1 MVRREPY
8 MAWVGHGRPPS
19 PEEDIRSGRTRPAKI
34 LQEKRL
40 DRATVAC
47 YITSGDIEKYR
58 GYVLG
63 SPMAKSP
70 KIRAAEL
77 ARKLGTVRPRDLV
90 AAGIPRHALYQ
101 LVEDGGL
108 VRTARGLYIPADA
121 DVTADHSLAEAS
133 KLVPK
138 GTVCLLSALAFHE
151 LTTALPHEIWMAIP
165 EKAWLP
171 KVSRPRVRFVRFSGK
186 ALSEGVETHVVEH
199 VPVKVYSPA
208 KTVADCFKYRKKIGL
223 DIAME
228 SLRETWREKRATIDE
243 LWEFAKICRVANVMR
258 PYLEAITS

>member
-1 MVRREPY
+1 M
-8 MAWVGHGRPPS
+8 
-19 PEEDIRSGRTRPAKI
+19 RPAKI

-40 DRATVAC
+40 DLSMIAC
-47 YITSGDIEKYR
+47 YITSVDSDKYR
-58 GYVLG
+58 CCVVEH
-63 SPMAKSP
+63 PMAKSP
-70 KIRAAEL
+70 KIRAAEF

-101 LVEDGGL
+101 LVEDGVL
-108 VRTARGLYIPADA
+108 VRTARGLYVPADA
-121 DVTADHSLAEAS
+121 DVSAEHSLVEAS

-138 GTVCLLSALAFHE
+138 GIVCLLSALAFHD
-151 LTTALPHEIWMAIP
+151 LTTALPHEVWMAISV
-165 EKAWLP
+165 KAWLP

-223 DIAME
+223 DVAME
-228 SLRETWREKRATIDE
+228 ALRETWREKRATIDE
-243 LWEFAKICRVANVMR
+243 IWKFAQVCRVANVMR